1 MSRFD
6 AVNLIRLFDF
16 YLAAMFVLG
25 VSRRYVVY
33 WDAVRLAVGLR
44 GRWPNLVERL
54 RQHHGVL
61 LTRDVLR
68 PAAVALGLIA
78 IQMICSRVIWP
89 QAAVTMAEVTGN
101 WWRSLMAGLALVPML
116 AVDVYFLVRV
126 GRFDRRETEVYLD
139 QAEHWLRTW
148 KTPLI
153 RAATL
158 GYVNP
163 QRIVDDEVR
172 RGMTQLGE
180 TVSWVAWWMSV
191 QVGSRVAFGLTIWLL
206 WAVSSPRAA

>member
-25 VSRRYVVY
+25 LSRRYIVY
-33 WDAVRLAVGLR
+33 WDAIRLAVGLR
-44 GRWPNLVERL
+44 GRWPKLIEKL

-68 PAAVALGLIA
+68 PLAVALGLIA
-78 IQMICSRVIWP
+78 IQMICSRIIWP
-89 QAAVTMAEVTGN
+89 QAELTVLEVTES
-101 WWRSLMAGLALVPML
+101 WWRSLIVGVAVLPML

-126 GRFDRRETEVYLD
+126 GRFDRRGTEVYFD
-139 QAEHWLRTW
+139 EAEHWLRTW

-153 RAATL
+153 RLATL

-163 QRIVDDEVR
+163 QRMVDEEVKK
-172 RGMTQLGE
+172 GMTQLGE

-191 QVGSRVAFGLTIWLL
+191 QVGCRVAFGLTIWLL
-206 WAVSSPRAA
+206 WALWK

>member
-25 VSRRYVVY
+25 LARRYPVY
-33 WDAVRLAVGLR
+33 WDAIRLGIGLR
-44 GRWPNLVERL
+44 GRWPKLIERL

-61 LTRDVLR
+61 LTQDVLR
-68 PAAVALGLIA
+68 PLLLALGLIA

-89 QAAVTMAEVTGN
+89 KAELAVAEVTGS
-101 WWRSLMAGLALVPML
+101 WWRSVIVGLAVLPML
-116 AVDVYFLVRV
+116 AVDVYFLIRI
-126 GRFDRRETEVYLD
+126 GRFDRRETEVYFD

-158 GYVNP
+158 GYLNP
-163 QRIVDDEVR
+163 QRMVDEEVR
-172 RGMTQLGE
+172 KGMAQLGE

-191 QVGSRVAFGLTIWLL
+191 QVGCRVAFGLTIWLL
-206 WAVSSPRAA
+206 WALAK